1 MCVFGISQGSTVSL
15 WVDDA
20 GSRVCDS
27 VATVLL
33 MERRSIN
40 NRDEFEIEYY
50 EVEDEE
56 MRGLFEV
63 KEQSS

>member
-1 MCVFGISQGSTVSL
+1 
-15 WVDDA
+15 
-20 GSRVCDS
+20 
-27 VATVLL
+27 